1 MMDDHR
7 VMTVDIVGPTS
18 DQVDCSTVH
27 NAGRH
32 TMIKGLSGVVIM
44 AASTGLVM
52 INPLLSIPVFI
63 LGFWMM
69 MSTNW
74 DDL

>member
-1 MMDDHR
+1 
-7 VMTVDIVGPTS
+7 
-18 DQVDCSTVH
+18 
-27 NAGRH
+27 
-32 TMIKGLSGVVIM
+32 MIKGLSGVVIM

-69 MSTNW
+69 MSTDW